1 MIRADLIAPIAKL
14 LELQAATYPDKVAFE
29 DGDRSV
35 NYATLAREVTN
46 LAGNYKASGLKP
58 GGSVG
63 VWLPNSVDWVVS
75 VLAAIRAGGTAV
87 PIAFDATPS
96 EMAYRVE
103 DADIAVMVTSP
114 SKADIV
120 SGLEDGIRPQRMILN
135 GPDGM
140 EADGVTNLI
149 YLCATPAE
157 IELPADDIDSV
168 SMIVYTSGT
177 TGQPK
182 GVMLSTRSML
192 WVNAACWVPIFEMGP
207 EDRILSPL
215 PLFHSYALNICVLS
229 ILANGASEYI
239 MDRFSIAEAMELL
252 EKEQFTKMP
261 AVPTMFHYLMLAA
274 KEQGRNPFHSVTR
287 CVSAGAILAASLN
300 EAFETEFGVELLD
313 GYGIT
318 ETSTMVTMNWPGSV
332 RLPGSCGLPLP
343 GLSVRLVDSEDRDVA
358 FGEEGELIVRGPNV
372 MKGYHNKPEA
382 TESALKGGWYRTGDL
397 ARMDASGFLTITGRL
412 KELIIR
418 GGQNI
423 APAEIE
429 ETVQKLPGVR
439 DCAVVG
445 VPHETLGEV
454 PVAFIVPDAEM
465 PVLDDVREFCGR
477 TLSSYKLPADA
488 VAVAEIPR
496 TGSGKIMRFRLR
508 DFYVESRKKAGA

>member
-1 MIRADLIAPIAKL
+1 MIRTDLIAPIADL
-14 LELQAATYPDKVAFE
+14 LDKQAQAYPEKIAFE
-29 DGDRSV
+29 DRHRSV
-35 NYATLAREVTN
+35 TYAALASEVNN
-46 LAGNYKASGLKP
+46 LAGHYLEQGLTA

-75 VLAAIRAGGTAV
+75 VLAAIRAGGVAV
-87 PIAFDATPS
+87 PIAFDAKNS

-103 DADIAVMVTSP
+103 DAGITVMVTAP
-114 SKADIV
+114 VMADAV
-120 SGLEDGIRPQRMILN
+120 SSLHAGIRPDRVILN
-135 GPDGM
+135 GVEETEGDRT
-140 EADGVTNLI
+140 ADLA
-149 YLCATPAE
+149 YFCATPAVSAV
-157 IELPADDIDSV
+157 PVDDIDSV

-192 WVNAACWVPIFEMGP
+192 WVNAACWASIFELGP

-215 PLFHSYALNICVLS
+215 PLFHSYALNFCVLS
-229 ILANGASEYI
+229 ILANGASEFI
-239 MDRFSIAEAMELL
+239 MERFSTEEAMDLL
-252 EKEQFTKMP
+252 EQGQFTKVP

-274 KEQGRNPFHSVTR
+274 KEQGRNPFHSVKR
-287 CVSAGAILAASLN
+287 CVSAGAIMAASLN

-318 ETSTMVTMNWPGSV
+318 ETSTMVTMNWPGSKRV
-332 RLPGSCGLPLP
+332 PGSCGLPLP
-343 GLSVRLVDSEDRDVA
+343 GLSVRLVDMDDCDVP

-372 MKGYHNKPEA
+372 MKGYHDKPDV
-382 TESALKGGWYRTGDL
+382 TQDALKGGWYRTGDL

-423 APAEIE
+423 APAEVE
-429 ETVQKLPGVR
+429 ETVQKMDGIR

-445 VPHETLGEV
+445 VPHDTLGEV
-454 PVAFIVPDAEM
+454 PVAFIVPEGDV
-465 PVLDDVREFCGR
+465 PLLDDVREFCAR
-477 TLSSYKLPADA
+477 TLSSYKLPAD
-488 VAVAEIPR
+488 VLSVAEIPR
-496 TGSGKIMRFRLR
+496 TGSGKIMRFRLC
-508 DFYVESRKKAGA
+508 DAYVQNKEKAEA

>member
-1 MIRADLIAPIAKL
+1 MICTELIAPIAEL
-14 LELQAATYPDKVAFE
+14 LSRQAAAYPDKVAFE
-29 DGDRSV
+29 DRHRSLT
-35 NYATLAREVTN
+35 YATLAQEVEN
-46 LAGNYKASGLKP
+46 LAGNLLVNGLAP
-58 GGSVG
+58 GGAVG

-75 VLAAIRAGGTAV
+75 VLATIRAGGVAV
-87 PIAFDATPS
+87 PIAFDAKRG

-103 DADIAVMVTSP
+103 DAGIKIMITAPAQAGAV
-114 SKADIV
+114 A
-120 SGLEDGIRPQRMILN
+120 GLEEKLRPFLTILN
-135 GPDGM
+135 GPDGT
-140 EADGVTNLI
+140 ESDGLSDLAH
-149 YLCATPAE
+149 LCATPVAS
-157 IELPADDIDSV
+157 LVPVDYIDAV

-182 GVMLSTRSML
+182 GVMLTVRSML
-192 WVNAACWVPIFEMGP
+192 WVNAACWAPILEMGP

-215 PLFHSYALNICVLS
+215 PLFHSYALNFCVLS

-239 MDRFSIAEAMELL
+239 MERFSTAEAMDLL
-252 EKEQFTKMP
+252 ERGQFTKMP
-261 AVPTMFHYLMLAA
+261 AVPTMFHYLMLEA
-274 KEQGRNPFHSVTR
+274 KEQGRNPFHSIHR

-300 EAFETEFGVELLD
+300 EAFEREFGVELLD

-318 ETSTMVTMNWPGSV
+318 ETATMVTMNWPGSV
-332 RLPGSCGLPLP
+332 RVSGSCGLPLP
-343 GLSVRLVDSEDRDVA
+343 GLAVRLVDSADLDVP
-358 FGEEGELIVRGPNV
+358 FGQEGELIVRGPNV

-382 TESALKGGWYRTGDL
+382 TQSALKGGWYRTGDL
-397 ARMDASGFLTITGRL
+397 ARMDAAGFLTITGRL

-423 APAEIE
+423 APAEVE
-429 ETVQKLPGVR
+429 EAIQTLRGVR
-439 DCAVVG
+439 DCAVAG
-445 VPHETLGEV
+445 VPHETLGEI

-465 PVLDDVREFCGR
+465 LSLDDLRAFCAR

-508 DFYVESRKKAGA
+508 DLYLSNKEETEA